1 MSKIYKI
8 LGKKGR
14 ITIPIET
21 RIRLGFSCNDIISFE
36 EKNNTVILRKE
47 KICNKCND
55 TSQKNNKNSI
65 NEQDLINFLD
75 NLSSENRKRALL
87 HLSFNNHEI
96 ERHFA

>member
-1 MSKIYKI
+1 MSKIFKI

-21 RIRLGFSCNDIISFE
+21 RIRLGFSYNDIISFE
-36 EKNNTVILRKE
+36 VDDDIVILRKE
-47 KICNKCND
+47 KICNKCKD
-55 TSQKNNKNSI
+55 TSPVNNENSMS
-65 NEQDLINFLD
+65 EKDLIDFLD

-87 HLSFNNHEI
+87 HLSFNNPEI